1 MSFLK
6 VVRMAVLL
14 LIMLVAIGFAVLNP
28 GERVR
33 IDLFFIEPLENVALV
48 FVLFCAFLIGVVGG
62 FSVALVKVVELQTA
76 LRSARRS
83 QSRIAGELS
92 TLRNLPLEESEESLS
107 GEATSS

>member
-76 LRSARRS
+76 LRAARRS